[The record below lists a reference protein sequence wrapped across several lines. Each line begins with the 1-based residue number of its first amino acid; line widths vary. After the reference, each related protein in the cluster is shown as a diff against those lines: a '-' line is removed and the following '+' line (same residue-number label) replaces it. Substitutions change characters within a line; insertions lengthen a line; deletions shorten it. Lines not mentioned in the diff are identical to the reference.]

1 MPLLLLIITAS
12 VFLSYYFLLIRFK
25 VQCPHQKII
34 LAGLFGFSQIIL
46 TQLFLGIVGLLY
58 LPAVIFFNVGIFL
71 MVAVCSRVFE
81 KDPYGILREEYRRLA
96 GSFRNAFAAENAFL
110 LALGGGV
117 LLWIAI
123 VIYLFPVREYD
134 SVTYHLPPICQYIIN
149 HRISLLPV
157 EINKRFAFP
166 ENAELLFMWPMIFL
180 HSQQFV
186 NTVQL
191 VMVLWGVVVIYG
203 LARLLGITSKIA
215 FFVSLLF
222 FFTPIVVPQI
232 GTCYID
238 CVMTVF
244 ILTVLYCAAMF
255 YRSNR
260 LLYFYSTALAA
271 GLLWGMKYNGFL
283 FILMVT
289 PFLWGRRGIR
299 LKHWAV
305 FFVILLVAGGFWYL
319 RNFWIFKTPVYP
331 ALFSHEASGVFPYY
345 SRTVNPVEFLMLI
358 PSKFLLLWKDVG
370 LGSFNGGYGLI
381 FWGMALPA
389 WFYIWSRSILQK
401 NKFDFW
407 VYLPLVVGI
416 GQLMFPSLDRY
427 EYLPRY
433 SIFIVAIGLL
443 ALGQV
448 MVVFTR
454 FDYFRKGIKVLCI
467 IFAVI
472 AIVRGDDDFG
482 WGIEKPIKDIV
493 AGKYISRQSYCWGY
507 ENCQVWGALDYLTVN
522 DPKGLTVYLASGNWI
537 NPVNVYGYGTKL
549 QNRIWNIQKDKSFP
563 PDAFLFVNI
572 AKDANLSKIYRGG
585 EIALKDVMVNSEFI
599 LIERTD
605 NDFLFIRKNFFK
617 DSQKQQLLNK
627 YYRIMGEKRPVLA
640 L

>member
-134 SVTYHLPPICQYIIN
+134 SVTYHLPPICQYIID
-149 HRISLLPV
+149 HRISLLPI

-191 VMVLWGVVVIYG
+191 ALVLWGVVVIYG

-232 GTCYID
+232 GTCYLD
-238 CVMTVF
+238 CITTVF

-255 YRSNR
+255 YRSHR

-358 PSKFLLLWKDVG
+358 PSKLLLLWKDVG

-401 NKFDFW
+401 NKFDFC
-407 VYLPLVVGI
+407 V
-416 GQLMFPSLDRY
+416 
-427 EYLPRY
+427 
-433 SIFIVAIGLL
+433 
-443 ALGQV
+443 
-448 MVVFTR
+448 
-454 FDYFRKGIKVLCI
+454 
-467 IFAVI
+467 FAVI

-507 ENCQVWGALDYLTVN
+507 ENCQVWGPLDYLTVN